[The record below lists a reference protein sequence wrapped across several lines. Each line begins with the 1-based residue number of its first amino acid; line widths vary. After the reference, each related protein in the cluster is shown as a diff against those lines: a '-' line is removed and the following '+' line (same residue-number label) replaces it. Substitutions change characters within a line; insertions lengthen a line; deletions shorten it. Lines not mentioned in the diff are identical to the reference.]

1 MNKKIDVEELKCI
14 QMDILKAIDLF
25 CKQNNIKY
33 SLAFGT
39 LLGAIRHQG
48 YIPWDDDL
56 DIMLLREDYTKFL
69 KEFRHEIYSVI
80 TPTNNIDY
88 SLPFAKVF
96 DRRTVIDEYADTKC
110 TYGVYVDVFPVDN
123 TPDNPKEL
131 NFFLKQKDYLNKQ
144 HILKILKIRNNRN
157 PIKNLIILI
166 GHIILSFKSLH
177 KIVMEMDILSSK
189 YSSNAGCKFKGIIAP
204 NDNRREELLPSEFFD
219 SYTTVHFEG
228 SEVMAIE
235 KYDEYL
241 KATYGDYM
249 QLPPVEKR
257 VSHHKF
263 EAYWK

>member
-1 MNKKIDVEELKCI
+1 MKKMIDVEELKSI
-14 QMDILKAIDLF
+14 QMEILKSIDLF
-25 CKQNNIKY
+25 CKQNDIKY
-33 SLAFGT
+33 SLAFGS
-39 LLGAIRHQG
+39 LLGAVRHHG

-56 DIMLLREDYTKFL
+56 DIMLLREDYTKFVNGF
-69 KEFRHEIYSVI
+69 KHEIYSVI
-80 TPTNNIDY
+80 TPSNNIDY

-96 DRRTVIDEYADTKC
+96 DSRTVIDENADTKC

-123 TPDNPKEL
+123 TPDDPREL
-131 NFFLKQKDYLNKQ
+131 NHFLKQKDRLNKQ
-144 HILKILKIRNNRN
+144 HILKILKIRKGRSL
-157 PIKNLIILI
+157 IKNFVILI
-166 GHIILSFKSLH
+166 GHALLAFKSLH
-177 KIVMEMDILSSK
+177 EIVMEMENLSSK
-189 YSSNAGCKFKGIIAP
+189 YCSQTGCNLKGIIAP

-249 QLPPVEKR
+249 KLPPKEKR